1 VILPVVGLLLLLG
14 LFWYWASTLIGDDG
28 NSPGATSTSAV
39 AIVITPENPTATV
52 TSETNLPVQTTEAGA
67 GSGDQATG
75 AATNPASDAT
85 NPPATDATTGNP
97 KFAMDDIVTTNDSVN
112 MRSDPTTTGDLIIT
126 LDVGVELTIIGGPET
141 ADNYT
146 WWQVQDQSTGDEGWV
161 VEDALD
167 AQ

>member
-52 TSETNLPVQTTEAGA
+52 TSEANLPVQTTEAGA
-67 GSGDQATG
+67 GNGEQATG
-75 AATNPASDAT
+75 DAT
-85 NPPATDATTGNP
+85 NPPADATNPAETEETSGNGT
-97 KFAMDDIVTTNDSVN
+97 FAIEDIVVTNDSVN
-112 MRSDPTTTGDLIIT
+112 MRGAPGVEGELIIT
-126 LDVGVELTIIGGPET
+126 LDAGVELTIIGGPEA
-141 ADNYT
+141 ADDYT
-146 WWQVQDQSTGDEGWV
+146 WWQVQDQATGDEGWV

>member
-52 TSETNLPVQTTEAGA
+52 TTEANLPVQTTEAGA
-67 GSGDQATG
+67 GNGEQATG
-75 AATNPASDAT
+75 AATNPPSEAT
-85 NPPATDATTGNP
+85 NPPATEASSGNGA
-97 KFAMDDIVTTNDSVN
+97 FAVDDIVVTNDSVN
-112 MRSDPTTTGDLIIT
+112 LRSDPSINGDLILT
-126 LDVGVELTIIGGPET
+126 LNAGVELTIIGGPET
-141 ADNYT
+141 GDDYT
-146 WWQVQDQSTGDEGWV
+146 WWQVQDQATGDEGWV
-161 VEDALD
+161 ADVGIE

>member
-1 VILPVVGLLLLLG
+1 MILPVVGLLLLLG

-52 TSETNLPVQTTEAGA
+52 TSEANLPVQTTEAGA
-67 GSGDQATG
+67 GQPTGEAT
-75 AATNPASDAT
+75 TPAGEAT
-85 NPPATDATTGNP
+85 NPPATEATTGEA
-97 KFAMDDIVTTNDSVN
+97 KFSVDDSVVTNDSVN
-112 MRSDPTTTGDLIIT
+112 LRSDPTTAGDPLLT
-126 LDVGVELTIIGGPET
+126 LEAGVSLTIIDGPVT

-146 WWQVQDQSTGDEGWV
+146 WWQVQDQATGDEGWV
-161 VEDALD
+161 IEDAID

>member
-52 TSETNLPVQTTEAGA
+52 TTEANLPVQTTEAGA
-67 GSGDQATG
+67 GNGEQATG
-75 AATNPASDAT
+75 EATNPPSEAT
-85 NPPATDATTGNP
+85 NPPATEASSGDA
-97 KFAMDDIVTTNDSVN
+97 KFAVDDIVTTNDSVN
-112 MRSDPTTTGDLIIT
+112 LRSDPTTSGELIIT
-126 LDVGVELTIIGGPET
+126 LDAGVELTIIGGPET
-141 ADNYT
+141 ADEYT
-146 WWQVQDQSTGDEGWV
+146 WWQVQDQATGDEGWV
-161 VEDALD
+161 IEDALD